1 MNHTTTVNWKD
12 LTNEIMLD
20 VAKLVSATPDIKY
33 IVGIIQWNEKIVARP
48 IYVPS
53 PVEFVGNGGTTTGM
67 SVMVEPPDGWSPLN
81 LQGIKPRKNGKHS
94 NENMPIFYFLMREGA
109 NGSGLGIPS
118 RFGNGKIGWS
128 HSEEWIDYIGAE
140 LALVGTVTLAEVK

>member
-1 MNHTTTVNWKD
+1 MSKQWKE
-12 LTNEIMLD
+12 LTDEIMSDL
-20 VAKLVSATPDIKY
+20 AQLVIATPDIKY
-33 IVGIIQWNEKIVARP
+33 IVGIVQWNGKIVSRA
-48 IYVPS
+48 IYQPS
-53 PVEFVGNGGTTTGM
+53 PVEFVGDGGKTTGM
-67 SVMVEPPDGWSPLN
+67 SVMVEPPDGWKPIKLPM
-81 LQGIKPRKNGKHS
+81 KPRKNGVHTD
-94 NENMPIFYFLMREGA
+94 ENMPLFYFLMREGA